1 MKTTKREQA
10 EFYLLNVGGVHY
22 LDRISEEFLL
32 LVAVSR
38 VAPRE

>member
-10 EFYLLNVGGVHY
+10 EFYLLNVSVHY

-32 LVAVSR
+32 LVTVSR

>member
-10 EFYLLNVGGVHY
+10 EFYLLNVGVHY

-32 LVAVSR
+32 LVTVSR